1 MSMPVRPTEPGD
13 RPNAGARPQATD
25 VADGGAVAV
34 VEQDLRAEASRRTF
48 PRIPC
53 RVLVDY
59 VVDGLAYRDCIANI
73 SEGGAFIETSNT
85 LDTGSSITL
94 SFSLFQDQQP
104 VKVIGT
110 VAWAGATG
118 VGVRFHPNQT
128 ISQFCLQRDET
139 PTPPPPKAES
149 LRAPGPEP
157 WGRRVTNLP
166 AHRVS
171 RQAAAT
177 APLWVALALVIAL
190 ALVSRYETNARID
203 AVADK
208 VDRAAQSL
216 VQLQSIAVARAAEP
230 SEAMPV
236 RTSARPV
243 PPAPESRPTPTPA
256 TAEQRVPEVAV
267 PVSAPVP
274 QRQPPDERVAAA
286 DAAPAPDTVYV
297 VQVGDNLYRISQ
309 KFNVS
314 QTALMEHNGL
324 SQPNRILVGQR
335 IRIPA
340 AAPR

>member
-1 MSMPVRPTEPGD
+1 VLVAEPD
-13 RPNAGARPQATD
+13 RRTP
-25 VADGGAVAV
+25 
-34 VEQDLRAEASRRTF
+34 ESRRTF

-85 LDTGSSITL
+85 LDTGSPVTL

-104 VKVIGT
+104 VKVVGT
-110 VAWAGATG
+110 VAWAGPTG

-128 ISQFCLQRDET
+128 ISQFCLQRDDT
-139 PTPPPPKAES
+139 PTPPPPKAEPP
-149 LRAPGPEP
+149 RAHVPEP
-157 WGRRVTNLP
+157 WGRRATDLP

-171 RQAAAT
+171 RRAAAT
-177 APLWVALALVIAL
+177 APLWVALSLVIVL

-216 VQLQSIAVARAAEP
+216 VQLQSLAMSRDAESRATTPVQTTFAPASRAPSPTPETVPARVDPRPVQAVVP
-230 SEAMPV
+230 VMP
-236 RTSARPV
+236 PV
-243 PPAPESRPTPTPA
+243 PPAPARA
-256 TAEQRVPEVAV
+256 AQRAPEVTV
-267 PVSAPVP
+267 PVSAQVP
-274 QRQPPDERVAAA
+274 QRQAPDERVAAA
-286 DAAPAPDTVYV
+286 DAAPAPDTIYV
-297 VQVGDNLYRISQ
+297 VQVGDNLYRISE

-340 AAPR
+340 AAAR